1 MVNDKWL
8 NYGKINVSVSSGSFL
23 IWFLEA
29 CVYLDC
35 MDIFI
40 LACAQPKITR
50 IDCRQKYLAHNSW
63 LGSSNQKVE
72 SAGWVLDNTK
82 KSIIAW
88 KMTNFKYINMLAH
101 IELYVSNQKNK
112 WRLLFFIG
120 ISLRINCYLKRFTSG
135 RNGLSS
141 NICRNKSFYTLGQ
154 VSIQF
159 SILMR
164 YFLRGQFSSIFF
176 VYSLSTSS
184 R

>member
-1 MVNDKWL
+1 MLSFTNSYGLPFAQELMEYYKMVNDKWL

-101 IELYVSNQKNK
+101 IKFYFSPYSSMKIMFE
-112 WRLLFFIG
+112 I
-120 ISLRINCYLKRFTSG
+120 RIY
-135 RNGLSS
+135 
-141 NICRNKSFYTLGQ
+141 KS
-154 VSIQF
+154 
-159 SILMR
+159 
-164 YFLRGQFSSIFF
+164 
-176 VYSLSTSS
+176 
-184 R
+184 

>member
-1 MVNDKWL
+1 MLSFTNSYGLPFAQELMEYYKMVHDKWL

-72 SAGWVLDNTK
+72 WAGWILDGTQ
-82 KSIIAW
+82 
-88 KMTNFKYINMLAH
+88 KYYNW
-101 IELYVSNQKNK
+101 IENDKIEVYQYFSSYYVSHQKNK
-112 WRLLFFIG
+112 Y
-120 ISLRINCYLKRFTSG
+120 SLMK
-135 RNGLSS
+135 
-141 NICRNKSFYTLGQ
+141 
-154 VSIQF
+154 
-159 SILMR
+159 
-164 YFLRGQFSSIFF
+164 SIFEIKCIHIYYYRILECEN
-176 VYSLSTSS
+176 V
-184 R
+184 